1 MELLARN
8 AIEVL
13 GEKEDRFRIGY
24 HAQPSMKPLHLHVV
38 SRDFSSDWLK
48 TKKHF
53 NSFNTDF
60 FIDAT
65 RIREELQEDG
75 LVAQW
80 SEATLKRLLGKDL
93 ECCGET
99 FSNMPKLKEHI
110 HKGHG

>member
-1 MELLARN
+1 MLARN

-38 SRDFSSDWLK
+38 SK
-48 TKKHF
+48 
-53 NSFNTDF
+53 DF

-80 SEATLKRLLGKDL
+80 SEATLKRLLGEDL